1 MNPKARPHR
10 TEADQKRAPM
20 HGTLD
25 VRLDVNTHDPRI
37 EVTKLFTLA
46 KSAGKEL
53 NITFELD
60 TA

>member
-1 MNPKARPHR
+1 MNPKSRPYR
-10 TEADQKRAPM
+10 TEADRRGVPTY
-20 HGTLD
+20 GTLD
-25 VRLDVNTHDPRI
+25 VRLNVNIHDPRI
-37 EVTKLFTLA
+37 EVTRLFALA